1 MARNSITLTHV
12 GDSMMCLKQGVLL
25 VKGSLSMGDST
36 SKKERSKLQQ
46 YARTRIQQFGV
57 HHYRTTNLVSGL
69 NSQPIFAPKVS
80 KEALLINVPEPGSS
94 SLEYTIAGRQTV
106 NHLLL
111 QRRQKKRNEKDYN
124 PKKLLFL
131 VSQIRNYRTMNLV
144 SEY

>member
-69 NSQPIFAPKVS
+69 NNLRIFSLKVS
-80 KEALLINVPEPGSS
+80 KEALCIRIVTP
-94 SLEYTIAGRQTV
+94 YC
-106 NHLLL
+106 LLTL
-111 QRRQKKRNEKDYN
+111 WAFPWTGYFFYHEWETSALRVSI
-124 PKKLLFL
+124 KKLVVILQLSGWICRFK
-131 VSQIRNYRTMNLV
+131 YAF
-144 SEY
+144 YKK